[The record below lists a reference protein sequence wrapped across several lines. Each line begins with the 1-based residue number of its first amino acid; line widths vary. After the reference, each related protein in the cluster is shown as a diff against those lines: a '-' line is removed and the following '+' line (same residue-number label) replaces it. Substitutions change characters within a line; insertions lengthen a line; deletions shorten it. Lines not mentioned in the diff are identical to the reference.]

1 MDDPVIKAMT
11 EMARESE
18 RAPDL
23 VAEGLVK
30 SYGDRTVVN
39 GMSMDVR
46 CGEIVGLLGPNGA
59 GKTTTFYMI
68 VGLVKPNEGSVT
80 FHGEDVTRLPVF
92 LRARKGLGYL
102 AQEASVFRK
111 LSVWNNVMAILETLD
126 MKRADRAARCEELLT
141 SLDLL
146 KVAKQPAYT
155 LSGGER
161 RKLEIARALVRR
173 PSILMLDEPFAGVD
187 PLAVHDIQEIVRNL
201 RSQGL
206 GIIITDHNVRET
218 LNVVD
223 RAYLV
228 YDGRLLCEGT
238 SDYLVDMSIEVTM
251 RHSDVKI
258 ESLKEYALKRMEKLQ
273 QAFPKVTKITIVIDV
288 DAKKHMY
295 MAEVVANRLGETAVG
310 AKEFSESGKS
320 VIDAAAARAERQLLK
335 MRVKARKGNVRA
347 ARAGSPRN

>member
-1 MDDPVIKAMT
+1 MDDPVLKAMA

-18 RAPDL
+18 KAPDL
-23 VAEGLVK
+23 VAKGLVK
-30 SYGDRTVVN
+30 VYGDRTVVN

-59 GKTTTFYMI
+59 GKTTTFYMV
-68 VGLVKPNEGSVT
+68 VGLVKPNEGQVV
-80 FHGEDVTRLPVF
+80 FRGEDVTRLPVF
-92 LRARKGLGYL
+92 MRARKGLGYL

-126 MKRADRAARCEELLT
+126 MKRADRKSRCEELLA
-141 SLDLL
+141 SLDLM

-201 RSQGL
+201 RNQGL

-228 YDGRLLCEGT
+228 YNGKLLCEGT
-238 SDYLVDMSIEVTM
+238 SEYLVNDE
-251 RHSDVKI
+251 
-258 ESLKEYALKRMEKLQ
+258 
-273 QAFPKVTKITIVIDV
+273 
-288 DAKKHMY
+288 DARRLY
-295 MAEVVANRLGETAVG
+295 LGED
-310 AKEFSESGKS
+310 F
-320 VIDAAAARAERQLLK
+320 R
-335 MRVKARKGNVRA
+335 M
-347 ARAGSPRN
+347 

>member
-30 SYGDRTVVN
+30 AYGDRTVVN

-68 VGLVKPNEGSVT
+68 VGLVKPNEGRVT
-80 FHGEDVTRLPVF
+80 FHGEDVTHLPVF

-126 MKRADRAARCEELLT
+126 MKRSDRAARCEELLT

-187 PLAVHDIQEIVRNL
+187 PLAVHDIQEIVRSL
-201 RSQGL
+201 RGQGL

-238 SDYLVDMSIEVTM
+238 SEYLVNDEDA
-251 RHSDVKI
+251 RRLYLGADF
-258 ESLKEYALKRMEKLQ
+258 RM
-273 QAFPKVTKITIVIDV
+273 
-288 DAKKHMY
+288 
-295 MAEVVANRLGETAVG
+295 
-310 AKEFSESGKS
+310 
-320 VIDAAAARAERQLLK
+320 
-335 MRVKARKGNVRA
+335 
-347 ARAGSPRN
+347 